1 MAASTP
7 VIDSATGAELSRG
20 VVPERAVAVPATRV
34 KSFPGGDFG
43 LACVLVLRILDEG
56 EQHDKLALN
65 AILRDHGL
73 AT

>member
-1 MAASTP
+1 
-7 VIDSATGAELSRG
+7 
-20 VVPERAVAVPATRV
+20 
-34 KSFPGGDFG
+34 
-43 LACVLVLRILDEG
+43 RILDEG

>member
-1 MAASTP
+1 M
-7 VIDSATGAELSRG
+7 
-20 VVPERAVAVPATRV
+20 
-34 KSFPGGDFG
+34 KSFPGGEFG
-43 LACVLVLRILDEG
+43 LSCVLVLRILDEG